1 MMLNQYKYEA
11 DPNKYIHTPNY
22 LGRVQATLADASYAS
37 VYNKYNGVEAKDL
50 HNWKSENLGII
61 QTMNKRME
69 IKEKYQSAILKAKSV
84 GLAVTNLNSTKKSS
98 KY

>member
-50 HNWKSENLGII
+50 HN
-61 QTMNKRME
+61 
-69 IKEKYQSAILKAKSV
+69 
-84 GLAVTNLNSTKKSS
+84 
-98 KY
+98 